1 MIETTKNHIPNN
13 QSTES
18 IVKCD
23 SIHCNQ
29 QRVTVAPFEM
39 TFEILCSVACIPVG
53 TPIPIEPSSWQN
65 PRT

>member
-39 TFEILCSVACIPVG
+39 TFEKTLK
-53 TPIPIEPSSWQN
+53 
-65 PRT
+65 